1 GDGGPATAAQ
11 LNQPNNVS
19 VDKDGNLII
28 CDSGNFRIRKVTIA
42 DGKISTVV
50 GKGQSGFGGDGGP
63 ATEALINVPV
73 GAIVDPGGNLYFS
86 DRGNNRVRKVTAAT
100 GVINTIAGVGAP
112 AFNGDGLASLAS
124 ALSSPTG
131 LAIDPA
137 GNLYIADR
145 DNRRVRKLTAAVMND
160 TTPPTVAITAPTSS
174 PTFTTTSGS
183 LSLIGTATDDAGVT
197 QLRWNNDSG
206 GAGVACGTTAWGIQ
220 NITLLAGL
228 NNITVTAWDA
238 NGNSGQASLAV
249 TFNASRLG
257 ATFAGTGGAGDSG
270 DGGPA
275 ISARMSPFALAVGNS
290 GNLLVS
296 DDEAHRVGRIT
307 PGGTISA
314 FAGNGALGASGD
326 GAEAINAAMNVPQ
339 DLVVDAAG
347 AVYIS
352 DSNNHRVRRVAPNGV
367 ITTYAGTG
375 VPDFGG
381 DDGPATQ
388 ARLSS

>member
-1 GDGGPATAAQ
+1 IRIDFDSAGNLYLTDSDNHTIRKVTPQGVISTIAGRPGQSGYSGDGGPATSASLNFPIGVAVDNAGNIYICDNATQSLISYRIRKVTASTGIISTIAGIGSGGFSGDGGPATGAQLNNPQNVAVDQDGNVYIADIGNHRIRKATASTGTISTVAGNGVAGFGGDGGPATAAQ

-160 TTPPTVAITAPTSS
+160 TTPPTVAITAPTS
-174 PTFTTTSGS
+174 
-183 LSLIGTATDDAGVT
+183 
-197 QLRWNNDSG
+197 
-206 GAGVACGTTAWGIQ
+206 
-220 NITLLAGL
+220 
-228 NNITVTAWDA
+228 
-238 NGNSGQASLAV
+238 
-249 TFNASRLG
+249 
-257 ATFAGTGGAGDSG
+257 
-270 DGGPA
+270 
-275 ISARMSPFALAVGNS
+275 
-290 GNLLVS
+290 
-296 DDEAHRVGRIT
+296 
-307 PGGTISA
+307 
-314 FAGNGALGASGD
+314 
-326 GAEAINAAMNVPQ
+326 
-339 DLVVDAAG
+339 
-347 AVYIS
+347 
-352 DSNNHRVRRVAPNGV
+352 
-367 ITTYAGTG
+367 
-375 VPDFGG
+375 
-381 DDGPATQ
+381 
-388 ARLSS
+388 